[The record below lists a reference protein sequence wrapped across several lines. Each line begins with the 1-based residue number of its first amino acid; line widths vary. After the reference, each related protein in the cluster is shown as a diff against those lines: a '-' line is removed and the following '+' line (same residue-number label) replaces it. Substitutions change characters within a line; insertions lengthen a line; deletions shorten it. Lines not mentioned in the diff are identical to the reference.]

1 MVDKGSEVCYTVTNT
16 IGLIVGEEEGE
27 AMKRHWLRGVLLGV
41 SLALLL
47 AGGVAVA
54 EQVVSVEP
62 WCGVCCDLETYAEC
76 VRLTD
81 DHFTLTTMGWADS
94 EDLMIG
100 CAAPS
105 WGVSMGLPFQ
115 ADSEG
120 YFEAYVV
127 LFCES
132 VQATT
137 PPNNIGLDG
146 PWSEDEYGEWTV
158 RVHALG
164 DTAEAVT
171 HFYFV
176 EDPSDCEV
184 EEEFVPEPGTL
195 MLLGS
200 GLAGLAGYAGLRWRA
215 RE

>member
-1 MVDKGSEVCYTVTNT
+1 
-16 IGLIVGEEEGE
+16 
-27 AMKRHWLRGVLLGV
+27 MKKHWLRGVLLGV

-62 WCGVCCDLETYAEC
+62 SCGVCCDLETYGEC

-81 DHFTLTTMGWADS
+81 DYFTLTTMGWADS

-100 CAAPS
+100 FAAPS
-105 WGVSMGLPFQ
+105 WGVSMGWKFQ

-120 YFEAYVV
+120 YFEAHVV

-132 VQATT
+132 VTT
-137 PPNNIGLDG
+137 TPNNIGLDG

-164 DTAEAVT
+164 DTDEAVT

-195 MLLGS
+195 MLLVS
-200 GLAGLAGYAGLRWRA
+200 GLAGLAGYATLRWRTK
-215 RE
+215 E